1 MSMELRII
9 YIAFFFWFLFDMA
22 KPEECFAM
30 PATPTD
36 KTLPVNG
43 ICTDVEGNDK
53 EIKSKGDTDKS
64 SADKKAINRNTT
76 DKGTGN
82 RNAADK
88 ETGGDEP
95 LPDSLLT
102 EDNIYE
108 YTFSDFDKAVRIIR
122 EMRKRKLLAVHR
134 LDIAEG
140 DLYFNT
146 GRYNQALV
154 YYQRALDCDSVRN
167 NDEDYMDQLHRMV
180 SSYDCLHDEAKK
192 AQYVELLLQKAK
204 ACGNTAMQSVAL
216 FNMGKMLYYQED
228 KERGYRLVQEGIEL
242 MKHSD
247 YKYKYDNLR
256 YDYNTLLIMQQRDH
270 KYKEALATLDRLAE
284 VVTEATQSEPSIGE
298 LDEKELKTLYAQRA
312 LVLSKLGRIQEAE
325 KAYDQWREIGK
336 KYSKDDY
343 LITPYLMERKR
354 YDEVIRLHGAR
365 ERFLRE
371 QRDTVNYHMMTILR
385 SLGQAYAG
393 KGDYRKSKEYF
404 ENLAVLTDSLKMR
417 EQKSAAIE
425 LATVYETNEKEA
437 QLRQQDADLKV
448 RNLLLTSAGGAI
460 LLLIVFLWRNMYYIR
475 TIRHKNAAMI
485 GSIEELLTYKD
496 ELLEK
501 RKEIRLLKE
510 ENATWKRMQKD
521 AASPERIQ
529 EPNIQDREQEKN
541 SATTDTDAITEG
553 AAGVVSTDSDADT
566 VVNADA
572 IVNTVNAVT
581 DVTVDVTSGATGID
595 TDMGADNSFVSVNAD
610 IEDQKGQIGT
620 GKGVL
625 AEADAEEEIYCEAD
639 AGKESIKEGVVEKGC
654 GKDYTL
660 PNEQPE
666 VIEQANDSECP
677 GTGERPGTDGQ
688 IEEEQPEECGQPE
701 RSECA
706 GKEEGQGEE
715 PTADGENRVLFERLE
730 EAVVSGQLFLHSV
743 CREEL
748 MKLIGVDKNRFG
760 QIIQQC
766 AHTNVT
772 TYINHKRLE
781 YATRLLK
788 KYPNYTVSVVAESCG
803 IPNIPTFNRLFKEK
817 YGMTP
822 SDFKNGLRT
831 P

>member
-1 MSMELRII
+1 
-9 YIAFFFWFLFDMA
+9 
-22 KPEECFAM
+22 M
-30 PATPTD
+30 PAAPTD
-36 KTLPVNG
+36 KTLPVDG

-64 SADKKAINRNTT
+64 SADKKAINRN
-76 DKGTGN
+76 
-82 RNAADK
+82 AAEK
-88 ETGGDEP
+88 ETDGDAP

-102 EDNIYE
+102 EDYIYE
-108 YTFSDFDKAVRIIR
+108 YTFSDLDKAVRIIR

-154 YYQRALDCDSVRN
+154 YYQQALDCDSVRN

-242 MKHSD
+242 MKYSD

-460 LLLIVFLWRNMYYIR
+460 LMLIVFLWRNMYYIR

-553 AAGVVSTDSDADT
+553 TAGVVSTDSDADT

-572 IVNTVNAVT
+572 IVNAVT

-595 TDMGADNSFVSVNAD
+595 TDMGANDGFVSVNAD
-610 IEDQKGQIGT
+610 IEDPKGQIGT

-639 AGKESIKEGVVEKGC
+639 AGKENIKEGVVKKGC
-654 GKDYTL
+654 GK
-660 PNEQPE
+660 
-666 VIEQANDSECP
+666 
-677 GTGERPGTDGQ
+677 
-688 IEEEQPEECGQPE
+688 
-701 RSECA
+701 
-706 GKEEGQGEE
+706 EEGRGEE

-730 EAVVSGQLFLHSV
+730 DAVVSKQLFLKPDLS
-743 CREEL
+743 REEL

-822 SDFKNGLRT
+822 RDFKNGLRT

>member
-30 PATPTD
+30 PAAPTD
-36 KTLPVNG
+36 KTLPVDG

-64 SADKKAINRNTT
+64 SADKKAINRN
-76 DKGTGN
+76 
-82 RNAADK
+82 AAEK
-88 ETGGDEP
+88 ETDGDAP

-102 EDNIYE
+102 EDYIYE
-108 YTFSDFDKAVRIIR
+108 YTFSDLDKAVRIIR

-154 YYQRALDCDSVRN
+154 YYQQALDCDSVRN

-242 MKHSD
+242 MKYSD

-460 LLLIVFLWRNMYYIR
+460 LMLIVFLWRNMYYIR

-553 AAGVVSTDSDADT
+553 TAGVVSTDSDADT

-572 IVNTVNAVT
+572 IVNAVT

-595 TDMGADNSFVSVNAD
+595 TDMGANDGFVSVNAD
-610 IEDQKGQIGT
+610 IEDPKGQIGT

-639 AGKESIKEGVVEKGC
+639 AGKENIKEGVVKKGC
-654 GKDYTL
+654 GK
-660 PNEQPE
+660 
-666 VIEQANDSECP
+666 
-677 GTGERPGTDGQ
+677 
-688 IEEEQPEECGQPE
+688 
-701 RSECA
+701 
-706 GKEEGQGEE
+706 EEGRGEE

-730 EAVVSGQLFLHSV
+730 DAVVSKQLFLKPDLS
-743 CREEL
+743 REEL

-822 SDFKNGLRT
+822 RDFKNGLRT